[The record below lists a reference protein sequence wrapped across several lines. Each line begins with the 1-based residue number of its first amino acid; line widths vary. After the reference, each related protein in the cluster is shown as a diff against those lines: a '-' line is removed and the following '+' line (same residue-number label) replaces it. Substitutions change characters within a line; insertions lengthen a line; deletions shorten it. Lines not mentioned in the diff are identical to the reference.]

1 MTRSREE
8 RFTQLVVEHGDA
20 LLRYFHRRH
29 RDADA
34 VSVDDLLAEVLA
46 VAWRRFDDLPEDA
59 ELLFLYGIARNVLAN
74 TRRRSGRRAAI
85 TTRLRP
91 AGPSPSAELEA
102 IGDLTVRAALADLA
116 PTDREILLLSAFE
129 GCDPAQCATVL
140 GISTNA
146 AAIRLLRAKQH
157 FGANLHAADPES
169 FPVDVTGAK

>member
-1 MTRSREE
+1 MTTNREE
-8 RFTQLVVEHGDA
+8 RFTQLVLAHGDV
-20 LLRYFHRRH
+20 LSRYFQRRH
-29 RDADA
+29 HDADA

-85 TTRLRP
+85 TSRLRP
-91 AGPSPSAELEA
+91 VAPSPSAELEA

-129 GCDPAQCATVL
+129 GCGPSECATVL

-146 AAIRLLRAKQH
+146 AAIRLSRAKQH
-157 FGANLHAADPES
+157 FAERLHAADPES
-169 FPVDVTGAK
+169 SSVDATGVK